1 MRSLLLLAPL
11 LAVGAAWLDSARKP
25 PSGPPPTDMDALA
38 RQYVQLVLALGVHDA
53 SYVDAY
59 YGPPE
64 WKVEAEARKLD
75 LAGIKAEAAQLRA
88 AVLAQP
94 VPKDELGALRRTY
107 LARQLEAL
115 VTRCEML
122 AGRKLGFDEESQAL
136 YDAVSPAI
144 SEDEFKQSLGELERA
159 LPGSGP
165 VSERYEAFRKRF
177 LIPNAKLDVVFRAA
191 IDECRRRTLP
201 HVNLP
206 KGESFVVEYVTGKPW
221 SGYNWYKGG
230 YHSVIQVNTDLP
242 TSIDRAV
249 DLACHEGYP
258 GHHVYNAL
266 LEQHLVRERGFQEFT
281 VYPLFSPQSLIAE
294 GTANYGI
301 EVAFPAVER
310 LEFEKRVL
318 FPLAGLD
325 ASQAEAYYAAQHRVE
340 RLGYA
345 GTEAARRYLEGRM
358 TADEAARW
366 LETYTLASSARA
378 RQRLSFFDAYRSY
391 VINYTLGLDLVRAYI
406 ERRGGTADQPEK
418 RWSEFTALLASPRL
432 PAGLR

>member
-1 MRSLLLLAPL
+1 MRTLLLLTPF
-11 LAVGAAWLDSARKP
+11 LAVGAAMLRAAGQP
-25 PSGPPPTDMDALA
+25 PATPLDALA
-38 RQYVQLVLALGVHDA
+38 RQYVQLVLALGVHDE

-64 WKVEAEARKLD
+64 WRTEAEGRKLD
-75 LAGIKAEAAQLRA
+75 LAAIRAEAEQLRA

-94 VPKDELGALRRTY
+94 VPQEQLQALRRTY

-115 VTRCEML
+115 LTRCEML
-122 AGRKLGFDEESQAL
+122 AGRKLGFDQESQAL
-136 YDAVSPAI
+136 YDAVSP
-144 SEDEFKQSLGELERA
+144 EQTEEQFKQSLGELERA
-159 LPGSGP
+159 MPGAGP
-165 VSERYEAFRKRF
+165 LSERYEAYRKRF
-177 LIPNAKLDVVFRAA
+177 LIPNDKLDAVFRAA

-201 HVNLP
+201 HVDLP
-206 KGESFVVEYVTGKPW
+206 EGESFVVEYVTGKPW

-242 TSIDRAV
+242 TSIDRAI

-266 LEQHLVRERGFQEFT
+266 LEQHLVRARGYQEFS
-281 VYPLFSPQSLIAE
+281 VYPLYSPQSLIAE

-301 EVAFPAVER
+301 EVAFPAQGRLDFER
-310 LEFEKRVL
+310 RVL

-325 ASQAEAYYAAQHRVE
+325 PDGALGYYKVQQLVE

-345 GTEAARRYLEGRM
+345 GTEAARRYLEGRLS
-358 TADEAARW
+358 ADQAARW
-366 LETYTLASSARA
+366 LETYTLASPARA

-391 VINYTLGLDLVRAYI
+391 VINYTLGLDLVRTYI
-406 ERRGGTADQPEK
+406 ERRGGTADQPDK
-418 RWSEFTALLASPRL
+418 RWQEFKALLASPRL
-432 PAGLR
+432 PADLK